1 MSTSSASVRSENPQ
15 RILKRLCN
23 HWRHRFQI
31 SSNHEGHA
39 LIDLAER
46 GVAEFVIEGDTLQV
60 TARQNPEQLP
70 ALKTAIE
77 NHLQRFA
84 GDETLI
90 FSWS

>member
-1 MSTSSASVRSENPQ
+1 MSASSACVHSENPQ
-15 RILKRLCN
+15 RLLKRLCN

-31 SSNHEGHA
+31 SNNHDGHA

-46 GVAEFVIEGDTLQV
+46 GVAEFVVEGDKLQV
-60 TARQNPEQLP
+60 TARHNDEQLP

-84 GDETLI
+84 GDETLV